1 MFVEKF
7 TIYSVNK
14 IAANMFVSQKIE
26 SVHIYSCAQA
36 KLPGFYHYPTGRWEF
51 PIPPE
56 QCFLKIFY
64 PEEKGGERIM
74 NLKK

>member
-14 IAANMFVSQKIE
+14 IAANTFVSQKIE

-36 KLPGFYHYPTGRWEF
+36 KLPGFYHYPPGRWEF
-51 PIPPE
+51 PIPPK
-56 QCFLKIFY
+56 QCFLKILY
-64 PEEKGGERIM
+64 PKEKGGERIM